1 MRVTFRCPPELF
13 ALLPRPVAAGE
24 GLPAWLRA
32 MPAAAEVADL
42 GGAIRTLK
50 HCPPFIDAMRAG
62 FLVPLATDI
71 EIDNGVFSWD
81 WDLPT
86 TALGR
91 TTRAP
96 LSFHHPEQATGS
108 PLHDPERVILKF
120 NNFWTIGLDPGWS
133 LLATHPVNRE
143 DLPFR
148 TVTGL
153 VDADRFADGLI
164 QFPAR
169 WIDEGFSGTLRRGTP
184 IAQCIPIRRE
194 ALDMVFEPLEGEAAE
209 RFAELKD
216 ALATTPGVYRRRFRA
231 DRPEKG

>member
-1 MRVTFRCPPELF
+1 VRVTFRCPPEL
-13 ALLPRPVAAGE
+13 LDRLPRPVPAGE

-32 MPAAAEVADL
+32 MPAMAEALEL
-42 GGAIRTLK
+42 GGEIRTLK

-71 EIDNGVFSWD
+71 TVENGVFAWD
-81 WDLPT
+81 WDLPV

-96 LSFHHPEQATGS
+96 LSFHHPEQAIGS

-120 NNFWTIGLDPGWS
+120 NNFWTMAPEPGWS

-148 TVTGL
+148 TLTGL
-153 VDADRFADGLI
+153 VDADAFDGLI

-169 WIDEGFSGTLRRGTP
+169 WIDDRFSGTLARGTP

-194 ALDMVFEPLEGEAAE
+194 ALELIFEPLQGEAAA
-209 RFAELKD
+209 RFAEVKD
-216 ALATTPGVYRRRFRA
+216 ALAAAPGVYRKRFRA
-231 DRPEKG
+231 NRKESG